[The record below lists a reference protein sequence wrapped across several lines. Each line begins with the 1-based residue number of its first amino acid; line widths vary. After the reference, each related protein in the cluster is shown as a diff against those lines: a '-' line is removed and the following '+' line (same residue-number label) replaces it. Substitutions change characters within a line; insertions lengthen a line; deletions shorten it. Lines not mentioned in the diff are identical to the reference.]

1 MSARIRVYNQE
12 NQLVAASTTSYP
24 ANPFHYLNGVLS
36 NHPSF
41 TGEAVNH
48 VPAGTQMLTWLVAGL
63 YSYSDP
69 VKAVNATYGL
79 AGAPDYTGKWI
90 LEVGFVNW
98 HRPNAWYPPPPALLA
113 GEYNLNKPLYAY
125 NHLGP
130 YEVEEN
136 ITVPNAPLGG
146 EASIQIQADLR
157 GLIRG
162 VVSAYT
168 WSNELRTLSWATV
181 QAQGEAGEYTLY
193 TVDGLYEAY
202 LPAGVYNLTV
212 YEWSPEGRGHRPY
225 MGFTAVST
233 GQEAE
238 GFNIILEASFIPIP
252 ELNSKACKALALTL
266 AASTALV
273 QCKRRLNRS

>member
-1 MSARIRVYNQE
+1 MSARIRVYNEE

-48 VPAGTQMLTWLVAGL
+48 VPAGTQVLTWLVAGL
-63 YSYSDP
+63 YDYSDP

-79 AGAPDYTGKWI
+79 AGAPDYMGNWT

-98 HRPNAWYPPPPALLA
+98 YRSNAWYPPPPALLS
-113 GEYNLNKPLYAY
+113 GEYNLGKLLYAY

-130 YEVEEN
+130 YEVKRT
-136 ITVPNAPLGG
+136 ITIPNVHLGG

-162 VVSAYT
+162 VVSGYT
-168 WSNELRTLSWATV
+168 WSDELRTLSWATV
-181 QAQGEAGEYTLY
+181 KAQGETGEYIVYTL
-193 TVDGLYEAY
+193 DGLYESY
-202 LPAGVYNLTV
+202 LPPGFYNLTV
-212 YEWSPEGRGHRPY
+212 YEWTLEGQGHSPY
-225 MGFTAVST
+225 SSCIAVAE

-238 GFNIILEASFIPIP
+238 GVNIILKASSIPIP
-252 ELNSKACKALALTL
+252 ELNPKIQALTL
-266 AASTALV
+266 AASAAIIRW
-273 QCKRRLNRS
+273 RRRTNRLKG